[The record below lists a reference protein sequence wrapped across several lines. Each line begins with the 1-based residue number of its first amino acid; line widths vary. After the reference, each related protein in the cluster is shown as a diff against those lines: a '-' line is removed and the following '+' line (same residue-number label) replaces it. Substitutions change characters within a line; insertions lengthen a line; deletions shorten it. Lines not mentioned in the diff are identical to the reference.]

1 MVLTLWTSKVALAVT
16 ASVPSETINGIGLWY
31 TLSRVAYGFSYA
43 LIESEPWSF
52 LRSLFLGDQKLCPV
66 RPVVGTIQL
75 GRAVKIS
82 HFQLRIL
89 FMTWP
94 CTSVRR

>member
-52 LRSLFLGDQKLCPV
+52 LRSLFWWSGNISCITALVLAGKKL
-66 RPVVGTIQL
+66 
-75 GRAVKIS
+75 
-82 HFQLRIL
+82 
-89 FMTWP
+89 
-94 CTSVRR
+94 